1 MLNYYNCGWNND
13 FLRLNL
19 NLVSDIKL
27 ENKTIFVI
35 HNYSDL
41 IRIKDVEDRIEI
53 DIKSTFLVKPHNTED
68 NSNIFID

>member
-1 MLNYYNCGWNND
+1 M
-13 FLRLNL
+13 
-19 NLVSDIKL
+19 
-27 ENKTIFVI
+27 I